1 VRSQQAEVQVR
12 QLTQAPDLL
21 RLQEQF
27 PQHYPFL
34 LDSAGGPQALR
45 RYSLLLRVD
54 GTTPPLRAQAD
65 HDGFLTQLA
74 QQQQALAQQLPEDFP
89 WPFVGGWFVY
99 LGYELARH
107 IETGLELANP
117 IQTTPDAAA
126 WRCPAAVIID
136 HHQNRS
142 CCVAENDELLI
153 QMQQELAALAALP
166 VVDGSDDEGAGE
178 ATDEEQLA
186 GLRLS
191 VDEPEHYRR
200 AVQRIKEYILAGD
213 VFQVNLSRA
222 WHGVSDQ
229 PLNPHE
235 LYRRLR
241 RSNPAP
247 FAALCQ
253 VDDHWILSSSPERLV
268 EIDQDQVQVRP
279 IAGTRPRSAQQSQ
292 DAALSEE
299 LLLNPKERAEHV
311 MLIDLERNDLGR
323 VCQPG
328 SIEVSELMVIES
340 HAHVHHIVSNIR
352 GKLLADQQATDVIKA
367 VFPGGTITGCPKVR
381 CMEIIAE
388 LEPHGRGYYTGSL
401 GYLSRH
407 GHMDLNILIR
417 TLAVRDR
424 ELSFRTGAGIVA
436 DSDAQREV
444 DETVAK
450 AHGLCLALGVA
461 GEDVQATPSST
472 D

>member
-1 VRSQQAEVQVR
+1 MRSQQAEVQVR

-21 RLQEQF
+21 RLQERF
-27 PQHYPFL
+27 PQQYPFL
-34 LDSAGGPQALR
+34 LDSAGGPKALR
-45 RYSLLLRVD
+45 RYSLLLRID
-54 GTTPPLRAQAD
+54 ADAEPIRAQAD
-65 HDGFLTQLA
+65 HDGFLQQLS
-74 QQQQALAQQLPEDFP
+74 QWQAENQLTLPEDFP
-89 WPFVGGWFVY
+89 WPFMGGWFIY

-107 IETGLELANP
+107 IETGLELADP
-117 IQTTPDAAA
+117 IQSTPDAGA

-136 HHQNRS
+136 HHRDS
-142 CCVAENDELLI
+142 ACLIAEQAELLE
-153 QMQQELAALAALP
+153 QMQEEMDQASLHEPESEPA
-166 VVDGSDDEGAGE
+166 SDAC
-178 ATDEEQLA
+178 LH
-186 GLRLS
+186 GLTLS
-191 VDEPEHYRR
+191 VDDPEHYRQ
-200 AVQRIKEYILAGD
+200 AVKRIKDYILAGD

-222 WHGVSDQ
+222 WHGISDR
-229 PLNPHE
+229 PLDAHE

-253 VDDHWILSSSPERLV
+253 VDGHWILSSSPERLV
-268 EIDQDQVQVRP
+268 EIDDGQVQVRP
-279 IAGTRPRSAQQSQ
+279 IAGTRPRSQQESQ

-323 VCQPG
+323 VCEAG

-340 HAHVHHIVSNIR
+340 HAHVHHIVSNVR
-352 GKLLADQQATDVIKA
+352 GRLLADKNASDVIRA

-417 TLAVRDR
+417 TLAVRGQR
-424 ELSFRTGAGIVA
+424 LSFRTGAGIVA

-461 GEDVQATPSST
+461 GADVQAIPVTSPSAS
-472 D
+472 